1 MNALGCGYFGT
12 VWRAEVLE
20 GKHKGKHV
28 AVKMIELDKC
38 ADNKISDIRKSMLLA
53 NLLDHPNILSYKI
66 AFIYKQDLWLVSE
79 IMEYGSID
87 KIIAT
92 RYPNGIKDQTLIATI
107 LKETLKGLVYL
118 HQNNQI
124 HRDIKGASIL
134 LGSDGS
140 VKISDF
146 GVATAIKEGEK
157 KNTIIGSPCWM
168 APEVLDQDD
177 KNGYDAK
184 ADIWSLG
191 ITALEMAHGQPPN
204 SELCTMKLILK
215 TLNEEPPL
223 LSNETCWDDNFREF
237 ISYCLVKDPVK
248 RKSAEE
254 LLKACRVF
262 FSKAKGPEY
271 IKEKLLKDYEAVK
284 NKDDNVNNM
293 NTSYCK
299 MGKKCTIDFDFG
311 VGPEED
317 TDHSDT
323 IEDLRVNVDHNHLTK
338 EESEFILQK
347 SIQNCLVQT
356 REQSKSFKAPKP
368 IEEKSVEFNKS
379 CLAATRMI
387 HKEKSEKLILSK
399 GDDFPFLNEEEN

>member
-1 MNALGCGYFGT
+1 MSTTSSEWPSTSKGYKVMNALGCGYFGT

-20 GKHKGKHV
+20 GKHKGEHV

-38 ADNKISDIRKSMLLA
+38 ADNKISDIRKSMLLT
-53 NLLDHPNILSYKI
+53 NLLDHPNILSYKST
-66 AFIYKQDLWLVSE
+66 FISKQDLWLVSE
-79 IMEYGSID
+79 VMEYGSID
-87 KIIAT
+87 KIIEA

-107 LKETLKGLVYL
+107 LKETLKGLIYL

-134 LGSDGS
+134 IGSDGS

-191 ITALEMAHGQPPN
+191 ITALEMAHGHPPN
-204 SELCTMKLILK
+204 SDLCTMKLILK

-223 LSNETCWDDNFREF
+223 LSNENCWDENFREF
-237 ISYCLVKDPVK
+237 VSYCLVKDPAK
-248 RKSAEE
+248 RKSGEE
-254 LLKACRVF
+254 LLKSCRVF
-262 FSKAKGPEY
+262 LSKAKGNEY
-271 IKEKLLKDYEAVK
+271 IKEKLLKGCDVISHKSETI
-284 NKDDNVNNM
+284 NNA
-293 NTSYCK
+293 NTSGCF
-299 MGKKCTIDFDFG
+299 MSKKCTIDFDFG

-338 EESEFILQK
+338 EESEYMLQQ
-347 SIQNCLVQT
+347 SLHNCLVKSK
-356 REQSKSFKAPKP
+356 EQSKSFKNPDR
-368 IEEKSVEFNKS
+368 KSVV
-379 CLAATRMI
+379 
-387 HKEKSEKLILSK
+387 
-399 GDDFPFLNEEEN
+399 